1 MKKVMV
7 FGTFDVLHQGHLN
20 FFEQARKHGDYL
32 IAVVARDSTVE
43 VVKQHKTMLDE
54 NKRLLAVQ
62 KVVDLA
68 VLGNKEDKYKIIEDH
83 KPDVICLGYDQNS
96 FTEKLSE
103 ELSKRKINAKIV
115 RLLPYKEDIF
125 KSSKIKERLI

>member
-1 MKKVMV
+1 MV

-43 VVKQHKTMLDE
+43 SVKQHKTMFDE

-68 VLGNKEDKYKIIEDH
+68 VLGNKEDKYKVIEDH
-83 KPDVICLGYDQNS
+83 KPDVICLGYDQNY

-103 ELSKRKINAKIV
+103 ELPKRKISAKIV
-115 RLLPYKEDIF
+115 RLLPYKEDVF
-125 KSSKIKERLI
+125 KSSKIKERIT